1 MSSCRMT
8 MKTLAI
14 AIPIPLVLATSAY
27 GAAMMCGGVGS
38 DARRALEGTQSA
50 NVELE
55 FFVAQRGAYVANVGV
70 SVTPLNSK
78 EPVIEGTSSGPLC
91 LLQLEPGRYRV
102 QATFNGA
109 TRTAPATVRST
120 ASRPVHVALGF
131 PQAVAS
137 GDLDTRASPEEKA
150 QAKRP

>member
-1 MSSCRMT
+1 MT
-8 MKTLAI
+8 MKTLSI
-14 AIPIPLVLATSAY
+14 AIPLVLATSAH
-27 GAAMMCGGVGS
+27 GAAMICGGVGS
-38 DARRALEGTQSA
+38 DARRALEGTKSA

-55 FFVAQRGAYVANVGV
+55 FFVAHRGAYVANVGV

-102 QATFNGA
+102 QAIFNGA
-109 TRTAPATVRST
+109 TRTATATVRST
-120 ASRPVHVALGF
+120 PSRPVHVALGF

-137 GDLDTRASPEEKA
+137 GDLDTRASPEERA
-150 QAKRP
+150 QAKQP

>member
-1 MSSCRMT
+1 MT
-8 MKTLAI
+8 MRTLAI
-14 AIPIPLVLATSAY
+14 AIPLVLATSAH
-27 GAAMMCGGVGS
+27 GAAMMCGGVGA
-38 DARRALEGTQSA
+38 DARRALEATQSA

-109 TRTAPATVRST
+109 TRSATATVPSR
-120 ASRPVHVALGF
+120 ASRPTHLALGF
-131 PQAVAS
+131 PQAVVS

-150 QAKRP
+150 QAKQP

>member
-1 MSSCRMT
+1 MT

-14 AIPIPLVLATSAY
+14 AIPLVLATSAH

-38 DARRALEGTQSA
+38 DARRALEGTSA

-109 TRTAPATVRST
+109 TRSATATVPSR
-120 ASRPVHVALGF
+120 ASRPTHLALGF
-131 PQAVAS
+131 PQAVVS

-150 QAKRP
+150 QAKQP

>member
-1 MSSCRMT
+1 MSLCRMT
-8 MKTLAI
+8 MRTLAI
-14 AIPIPLVLATSAY
+14 AIPLVLATSAH

-38 DARRALEGTQSA
+38 DARRALEATQSA

-91 LLQLEPGRYRV
+91 LLQLEPGRYRLV
-102 QATFNGA
+102 FELATSGFF
-109 TRTAPATVRST
+109 RR
-120 ASRPVHVALGF
+120 VALDIEIG
-131 PQAVAS
+131 S
-137 GDLDTRASPEEKA
+137 D
-150 QAKRP
+150 AKYHVPLLVTPFGVTSYRGS